1 MKYLISYK
9 ESNLYDET
17 QDNIRDI
24 IQELIDTDKVR
35 FGFNSHKGNFLLIRT
50 KQADIPL
57 YWNDISDYVLRVI
70 DYLGDRF
77 ASFRIR
83 KHPNYR
89 EDRFSDINTEPD
101 YIDVDVNEETN
112 IEFGLWSI
120 VIKWN

>member
-17 QDNIRDI
+17 QDSIRDI
-24 IQELIDTDKVR
+24 IQELIDSNTVR
-35 FGFNSHKGNFLLIRT
+35 FGFNIHKGNFLMIRT
-50 KQADIPL
+50 KQSDIPL

-70 DYLGDRF
+70 DYLADRF
-77 ASFRIR
+77 SIVRIR
-83 KHPNYR
+83 KHPSYR
-89 EDRFSDINTEPD
+89 QDRFSDISTEPD